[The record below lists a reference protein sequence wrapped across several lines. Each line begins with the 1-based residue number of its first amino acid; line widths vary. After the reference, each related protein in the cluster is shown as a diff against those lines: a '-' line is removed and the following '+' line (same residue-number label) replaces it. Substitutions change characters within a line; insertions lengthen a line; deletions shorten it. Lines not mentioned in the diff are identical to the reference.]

1 MKRTT
6 TMSGLLTM
14 TLGAIGLAGC
24 GGHSHPETDS
34 RAASAPVVTA
44 PPSVPAIASV
54 APAPSVA
61 PVAAIAP
68 LKGVEAPAAKPRKTK
83 SSGELHVRRLVLADG
98 VANREPTDPESS
110 FDGKTQDR
118 IYAFVELE
126 NPSQE
131 KGQIVIEF
139 DPPGGGPPRGLVKLD
154 VGASPRWRTWAFT
167 REARTAGEWT
177 LVVKSEDG
185 KVLAKT
191 PFTVTS

>member
-1 MKRTT
+1 MIL
-6 TMSGLLTM
+6 MM

-24 GGHSHPETDS
+24 TGQSRPEADT

-44 PPSVPAIASV
+44 PSSVPALAPAIAS
-54 APAPSVA
+54 ATPAPSVA
-61 PVAAIAP
+61 PVAATAP
-68 LKGVEAPAAKPRKTK
+68 VKVVEVPAAKPPKTK
-83 SSGELHVRRLVLADG
+83 GTSSGELHVRRLVLADG

-131 KGQIVIEF
+131 KGRIVIEF
-139 DPPGGGPPRGLVKLD
+139 DPPGGAPPRGLVKLD

-167 REARTAGEWT
+167 REVHTAGQWT
-177 LVVKSEDG
+177 AVVKSEDG